1 MKIVHSGLL
10 ERYAALFGN
19 AKTISRGRF
28 YDRFWFLCPCRV
40 QTGPQ
45 CHKHIQA
52 RVTVHPF
59 PVASISL
66 HLIIGNAFQITDF
79 NIL

>member
-10 ERYAALFGN
+10 ERYAVLFGN
-19 AKTISRGRF
+19 AKTISHGRF
-28 YDRFWFLCPCRV
+28 CDRFWFLCPRRV
-40 QTGPQ
+40 LTGPQ
-45 CHKHIQA
+45 CYKHIQA

-66 HLIIGNAFQITDF
+66 HLIIDMALQRTNF